1 MEWRLVAGFNICS
14 NSKFLEQMNNGLP
27 LQQLESCNPI
37 YSYTQYVMQ
46 CTSERIYLLIWSI
59 NSLFS

>member
-14 NSKFLEQMNNGLP
+14 SSKCLEEMNNDQP
-27 LQQLESCNPI
+27 LQELEFCSAA
-37 YSYTQYVMQ
+37 YSYIHYVMQ
-46 CTSERIYLLIWSI
+46 CISERIYLLIWSI